1 MVARNSIRCT
11 VVAVP
16 VSPDRCLSGGA
27 MARDLLPWADP
38 YVALLIKN
46 LQDEVRQE
54 RRLRSLARH
63 SMPIGAGR
71 SEFITSRRI
80 SAVR

>member
-11 VVAVP
+11 VVAVG
-16 VSPDRCLSGGA
+16 VSPDRCLSRGA

-38 YVALLIKN
+38 YVAQLIKS
-46 LQDEVRQE
+46 LQDEVRHE
-54 RRLRSLARH
+54 RRRRSLVRH
-63 SMPIGAGR
+63 STPTAAER
-71 SEFITSRRI
+71 AESSTSWRI